1 MTGIALPAHATS
13 AYIRAKAEQLRHVAS
28 AALLFASMV
37 SIARGAEPA
46 ARFSETSA
54 VLLNVSER
62 DLNRIVVDSFH
73 ANGGP
78 QFAGEKERVSSSVA
92 DLRYRAL
99 LSDPVVRLGTDETA
113 RVSLDIKD
121 ASLRI
126 GRLEGKIVGMQAH
139 CEEAGLDIDPGP
151 PIAVELAMDLMIAN
165 GALHLV
171 PTSVEIPDVQERLR
185 LVEPTRC
192 SNTILPR
199 WLLWRL
205 GKPYLRRSLG
215 DLDARILNRARKSAS
230 RFEMKQD
237 LLTKRWEREGLRLF
251 PETVDTSRGSL
262 LIGLTASNV
271 GTTAGRIT
279 PRVIH
284 DHPLPPG
291 SFLGV
296 SESFV
301 NEVARRVLSK
311 KQGTR
316 RGSAGNVRKLLNSG
330 AAYALAPGLRRIES
344 KENIDLEIRFS
355 SAPRFEFESVTD
367 KTVASDARALI
378 RVVLSGVELNL
389 RKESAGQSS
398 IIGTLR
404 VDSARMS
411 VAPYVNLLG
420 GISFRL
426 VENQWK
432 VSSSGLEFDEDL
444 VAATLQEVTFGKI
457 FQTSYDPVLTRTLH
471 LGNTVFVP
479 QSFAVNDGY
488 LLIGLGEPPPLERRA
503 SAEDAK
509 RTDTLLGSR

>member
-1 MTGIALPAHATS
+1 M
-13 AYIRAKAEQLRHVAS
+13 RHVVA

-37 SIARGAEPA
+37 PIASAVEPA
-46 ARFSETSA
+46 AKFSETSA

-99 LSDPVVRLGTDETA
+99 LSDPVVRLGTDGTA

-126 GRLEGKIVGMQAH
+126 GRLEGKIVGMQAR

-151 PIAVELAMDLMIAN
+151 PIAVELAMDLTIAN

-230 RFEMKQD
+230 RFEMKQE
-237 LLTKRWEREGLRLF
+237 LLAKRWERDGLRLF

-262 LIGLTASNV
+262 LIGLTASSV
-271 GTTAGRIT
+271 GPSVERVP
-279 PRVIH
+279 PRVIA

-301 NEVARRVLSK
+301 NEAARRVLSK
-311 KQGTR
+311 KQGSR

-330 AAYALAPGLRRIES
+330 AAYALAPGLRRIGS

-355 SAPRFEFESVTD
+355 SAPHFEFESVD
-367 KTVASDARALI
+367 AASDARALI

-389 RKESAGQSS
+389 RKESAGQST

-471 LGNTVFVP
+471 LGKTVFVP

-503 SAEDAK
+503 SAEAAK